1 MSDATPPPAP
11 VPAAPPPARR
21 TTWATAGGLAL
32 VTFLVGLLLAA
43 WAINRFRSADPSV
56 QPQTAAAAAPQPT
69 KVIVTPPIS
78 TDPASLSARQELLAA
93 QLAAL
98 EQRGAAITGAA
109 ANAYGNA
116 TRAEGLLVALAA
128 RRQVNRGLPLGYL
141 EQQLRDRF
149 GASQPAEV
157 ATVIAA
163 SRDPVTVEDLRLGL
177 DQIGPQLA
185 LGPSGSAGWGGA
197 VWRLLGSLI
206 VIHPAKTPSPVPSD
220 RLARVRRMLSQDQVE
235 AAAEEVGKLP
245 GASQATGWMTGA
257 HRYVE
262 ARKALDM
269 LEAAALQGR
278 VATPATLGAAP
289 AR

>member
-1 MSDATPPPAP
+1 MTPP
-11 VPAAPPPARR
+11 V
-21 TTWATAGGLAL
+21 
-32 VTFLVGLLLAA
+32 
-43 WAINRFRSADPSV
+43 
-56 QPQTAAAAAPQPT
+56 
-69 KVIVTPPIS
+69 S

-128 RRQVNRGLPLGYL
+128 RRQINRGLPLGYL

-149 GASQPAEV
+149 GATQPGEV
-157 ATVIAA
+157 TTIVAA
-163 SRDPVTVEDLRLGL
+163 SREPVTTEDLRLGL

-197 VWRLLGSLI
+197 VVRLLGSLI
-206 VIHPAKTPSPVPSD
+206 VVHPRNTPSPVPSE
-220 RLARVRRMLSQDQVE
+220 RLARVRRMLAQDQVE
-235 AAAEEVGKLP
+235 AAVEEVNKLP

-257 HRYVE
+257 KRYVDT
-262 ARKALDM
+262 RKALNV

-278 VATPATLGAAP
+278 VATPATLGVPSPRPLDAGDQRLRRGGRADLGARDHEDERVARLSSAADRPDIGQPRP
-289 AR
+289 APLPAAQPFATFAQRSSAAGE

>member
-11 VPAAPPPARR
+11 VPAAPAAVRR
-21 TTWATAGGLAL
+21 MSWTTAGGIAL
-32 VTFLVGLLLAA
+32 ITFLIGLLLAA
-43 WAINRFRSADPSV
+43 WAISRLRSPDPV
-56 QPQTAAAAAPQPT
+56 AQPQAAVAPQPT
-69 KVIVTPPIS
+69 KVIVTPPVS

-116 TRAEGLLVALAA
+116 TRAEGLLVALAS
-128 RRQVNRGLPLGYL
+128 RRQIARGLPLGYL

-149 GASQPAEV
+149 GATQPSEV
-157 ATVIAA
+157 AAVIAMA
-163 SRDPVTVEDLRLGL
+163 RDPVTTEDLRLGL

-185 LGPSGSAGWGGA
+185 LGPSGNAGWGGA
-197 VWRLLGSLI
+197 IGRLLGSLI
-206 VIHPAKTPSPVPSD
+206 VIHPRNTPSPVPSE
-220 RLARVRRMLSQDQVE
+220 RLARIRRMLAQDQVE

-245 GASQATGWMTGA
+245 GASQATGWITGA
-257 HRYVE
+257 RRYVE
-262 ARKALDM
+262 ARKALNV

-278 VATPATLGAAP
+278 VATTATLGAAP

>member
-1 MSDATPPPAP
+1 M
-11 VPAAPPPARR
+11 
-21 TTWATAGGLAL
+21 TWATAGGIAL
-32 VTFLVGLLLAA
+32 ITFLVGLLLAA
-43 WAINRFRSADPSV
+43 WAINRFRTPETVA
-56 QPQTAAAAAPQPT
+56 QPQTVAAAQQPT
-69 KVIVTPPIS
+69 KVIVTPPVS

-98 EQRGAAITGAA
+98 EQRGAVITGAA

-128 RRQVNRGLPLGYL
+128 RRQINRGLALGYL

-149 GASQPAEV
+149 GATQPAEV
-157 ATVIAA
+157 AAVIAA
-163 SRDPVTVEDLRLGL
+163 SREPVTTEDLRLSL

-185 LGPSGSAGWGGA
+185 LGPSGGGGWGSA

-206 VIHPAKTPSPVPSD
+206 VVHPRNTPSPVSSE
-220 RLARVRRMLSQDQVE
+220 RLTRVRRMLAQDQVE

-257 HRYVE
+257 KRYVE
-262 ARKALDM
+262 ARKALNV

-278 VATPATLGAAP
+278 VATPTTLGAAP
-289 AR
+289 VR

>member
-1 MSDATPPPAP
+1 MSWT
-11 VPAAPPPARR
+11 
-21 TTWATAGGLAL
+21 TAGGIAL
-32 VTFLVGLLLAA
+32 ITFLVGLLLAA
-43 WAINRFRSADPSV
+43 WAINRFRGPEPAV
-56 QPQTAAAAAPQPT
+56 QPQPVAAAPPPT
-69 KVIVTPPIS
+69 KVIVAPPVS

-116 TRAEGLLVALAA
+116 TRAEGLLVALAT
-128 RRQVNRGLPLGYL
+128 RRQINRGLALGYL

-149 GASQPAEV
+149 GATQPAEV
-157 ATVIAA
+157 NTIIAA

-177 DQIGPQLA
+177 DQIGPRLA

-206 VIHPAKTPSPVPSD
+206 VVHPKNTPSPVPSE
-220 RLARVRRMLSQDQVE
+220 RLARVRRMLAQDQVE
-235 AAAEEVGKLP
+235 GAAEEVGKLP

-257 HRYVE
+257 KRYIE
-262 ARKALDM
+262 ARKALDI

-278 VATPATLGAAP
+278 VATPATIGGTP